1 MQVFDRF
8 DSVKLMS
15 LNEIIAVKSFDIS
28 FHTTVFYIFADDNIV
43 PYFLLTLLQWNTR
56 KIIKILQK

>member
-1 MQVFDRF
+1 
-8 DSVKLMS
+8 MS

-43 PYFLLTLLQWNTR
+43 PYFFINSFTMEHKKNN
-56 KIIKILQK
+56 